1 MGNHEKS
8 QTLTVTII
16 ALNEEADLPRCLESV
31 RFANEVILIDTGSSD
46 KTVKIAQEY
55 GAKVFVENWLGYG
68 AQKNSAH
75 AKATSDWVLNI
86 DADEEITNELK
97 SEIQSILLRAA
108 KQDPMIAEGYL
119 VARKTFY
126 LGKWIRYGGWYPN
139 FVARLCRKQSGT
151 WTEPQVHEELKITGS
166 LQKLKH
172 SLNHYTFSGIED
184 QIRTNLRY
192 AKQGAVELQKSEK
205 RFSFLKLFFKPVGKF
220 IETYFFKLGFLDGW
234 RGFLIS
240 INAAHS
246 MFLKFALLWELEQNA
261 SSHSR

>member
-16 ALNEEADLPRCLESV
+16 ALNEEADLPRCLESA
-31 RFANEVILIDTGSSD
+31 RFANEIILIDTGSTD

-55 GAKVFVENWLGYG
+55 GAKVFTEKWIGYG

-75 AKATSDWVLNI
+75 LKATSDWVLNL
-86 DADEEITNELK
+86 DADEEITPELRA
-97 SEIQSILLRAA
+97 EIQSVLSRAA
-108 KQDPMIAEGYL
+108 NNDPMVAEGYS
-119 VARKTFY
+119 VSRKTYY
-126 LGKWIRYGGWYPN
+126 LKKWIRYGGWYPN
-139 FVARLCRKQSGT
+139 FVTRMCRKKSGA
-151 WTEPQVHEELKITGS
+151 WTEPQVHEELKITGT

-184 QIRTNLRY
+184 QIKTNLKY
-192 AKQGAVELQKSEK
+192 AKQGAIELNNKGK
-205 RFSFLKLFFKPVGKF
+205 KFSFLKLILKPVGKF
-220 IETYFFKLGFLDGW
+220 FETYFFKLGFLDGW

-246 MFLKFALLWELEQNA
+246 MFLKFAFLWELENNA
-261 SSHSR
+261 STHSR